1 MSTGR
6 YNTLCIIQQR
16 NDILRDSNYDMEV
29 PSDQNGASEY
39 QVLKTIHASITP
51 KTIAKGDL
59 YYFPASICYAY
70 EPTVLEGE
78 TLSEKFAAHNWYLMS
93 IAEAKFIAESLRED
107 YDSDRNFLH
116 LATSLGLMEK
126 VNLSG
131 TAYEGSL
138 ETSQEANVNERV
150 LIENYRPR
158 IWRKWQGAIYL
169 FAVCNF

>member
-1 MSTGR
+1 M
-6 YNTLCIIQQR
+6 
-16 NDILRDSNYDMEV
+16 
-29 PSDQNGASEY
+29 
-39 QVLKTIHASITP
+39 
-51 KTIAKGDL
+51 
-59 YYFPASICYAY
+59 
-70 EPTVLEGE
+70 
-78 TLSEKFAAHNWYLMS
+78 SEKFAAHNWYLMS